1 MAATILT
8 RNQGA
13 GPRGV
18 TVMTAQGNDP
28 TNGNRF
34 ISNGYEQVIARN
46 TGAGANVI
54 VVDHPDANVTN
65 DSRSIPVGAEVLL
78 GPWTSDWRDEAGYI
92 TITSSGVTADE
103 VELLVIAG
111 KAY

>member
-34 ISNGYEQVIARN
+34 ISNGYE
-46 TGAGANVI
+46 
-54 VVDHPDANVTN
+54 
-65 DSRSIPVGAEVLL
+65 
-78 GPWTSDWRDEAGYI
+78 
-92 TITSSGVTADE
+92 
-103 VELLVIAG
+103 
-111 KAY
+111 